1 MNCQSRAPLSPR
13 IRGEYAEKV
22 DYPKLLSGSPPL
34 TRGIQSNCLESC
46 AAFGFTPAYAGNADV
61 DKGTKAMR

>member
-34 TRGIQSNCLESC
+34 TRGIPGEGVLAEQ
-46 AAFGFTPAYAGNADV
+46 GGRFTPAYAGNTDV